1 MMTSYGTNKRRFV
14 VGGPFGNTMPDYYIM
29 ITDLN
34 FWFDN
39 EAQIYQ
45 WMDENLS
52 RGRMHQEGMVLSFEQ
67 EKEIVLFMLRWA

>member
-1 MMTSYGTNKRRFV
+1 
-14 VGGPFGNTMPDYYIM
+14 MPDYYIM

-45 WMDENLS
+45 WMDENLP
-52 RGRMHQEGMVLSFEQ
+52 RGRLHQERMVVVLEQ
-67 EKEIVLFMLRWA
+67 EKEVVLFMLRWA